1 MDPWIKQTH
10 FPVLRT
16 SLLRY
21 NSLINSNIV
30 HIEHKVPEQT
40 SVANDDQITD
50 ADDLITVTIEEI
62 TTTLE
67 LNDTEIPLVGKNE
80 IW

>member
-1 MDPWIKQTH
+1 MKQMLH
-10 FPVLRT
+10 FPVLLT

-21 NSLINSNIV
+21 DTLINSNIV

-50 ADDLITVTIEEI
+50 ADDLITVTTEEI
-62 TTTLE
+62 PTTLE
-67 LNDTEIPLVGKNE
+67 FNNTEIPLVDKNE
-80 IW
+80 I